1 MDHIKVDLHLH
12 TNHSDGDLSPSDLVE
27 LCFERGLQT
36 IAVTDHDTTSALQE
50 ARECASKFGIRLI
63 NGIELGTNYLDDE
76 VHILGYGID
85 LQDAGFQ
92 DKLSIFRKDRL
103 LRGKK
108 IIEKL
113 VSIGLNISWEMV
125 RNIAKGDSVGRPHI
139 AMALVE
145 LGYAAN
151 IKDAFKKYLNTDSPG
166 FIPREMVRPTEAVEI
181 LRDNG
186 ALPVLAHPLLSNSK
200 SGRKSIQNLVELIPE
215 LCEAGLMGIEVY
227 YGDYDSQQV
236 SQLIELAEKYSLIK
250 CGGSDYHNSENRDDP
265 HPGDVGPPQES
276 VNQIDLAISREF

>member
-12 TNHSDGDLSPSDLVE
+12 TNHSDGTLSPSDLVE
-27 LCFERGLQT
+27 LCFKRGLHT
-36 IAVTDHDTTSALQE
+36 IAITDHDTTSALQE

-63 NGIELGTNYLDDE
+63 NGIELGTNYLKDE

-85 LQDAGFQ
+85 LQDVGFQ
-92 DKLSIFRKDRL
+92 DRLSVFRRGRL

-139 AMALVE
+139 AMALVK
-145 LGYAAN
+145 LGYSIN
-151 IKDAFKKYLNTDSPG
+151 IKDAFEKYLNVDSPG
-166 FIPREMVRPTEAVEI
+166 FVPREMITATEAVEI

-186 ALPVLAHPLLSNSK
+186 SLPVLAHPLLSTSK
-200 SGRKSIQNLVELIPE
+200 SGRKSIQNLIELIPK
-215 LCEAGLMGIEVY
+215 LCAVGLGGIEVY
-227 YGDYDSQQV
+227 YGDYNARQV
-236 SQLIELAEKYSLIK
+236 SHLTEIAEQYSLIK
-250 CGGSDYHNSENRDDP
+250 CGGSDYHNSENRNDP
-265 HPGDVGPPQES
+265 HPGDVGPPPES
-276 VNQIDLAISREF
+276 VDQIDLAISREF

>member
-50 ARECASKFGIRLI
+50 ARECSSKFGIRLI
-63 NGIELGTNYLDDE
+63 NGIELGTNHLNDE

-92 DKLSIFRKDRL
+92 NKLSVFRKDRL

-236 SQLIELAEKYSLIK
+236 SRLIELAEKYSLIK

-276 VNQIDLAISREF
+276 VKQIDLAISREF

>member
-236 SQLIELAEKYSLIK
+236 SRLIELAEKYSLIK

-276 VNQIDLAISREF
+276 VKQIDLAISREF

>member
-12 TNHSDGDLSPSDLVE
+12 TNHSDGALSPDQLVE

-36 IAVTDHDTTSALQE
+36 IEVTDHDTTSALHE
-50 ARECASKFGIRLI
+50 ARECASKFGITLI

-236 SQLIELAEKYSLIK
+236 SRLIELAEKYSLIK

-276 VNQIDLAISREF
+276 VKQIDLAISREF